1 MNEQQALNNVLTQY
15 VIENANLKIEIE
27 QLKQELEKAKKEE
40 QSDKKEG

>member
-15 VIENANLKIEIE
+15 VIENANLKIQIE
-27 QLKQELEKAKKEE
+27 QLKQELEIKKKE